1 MKSLVKFALF
11 FLGIFFFSGCS
22 LMPDGTGK
30 ILVVNNSEEDLIVS
44 VYGKL
49 QDEDTYMLYCDNSH
63 AKESQDVYFYVE
75 PGKYDL
81 KVIVKQK
88 LSDGFY
94 FPTEF
99 PTPYMQPVVVK
110 EKETSIIYYDGKG
123 IYQNK

>member
-1 MKSLVKFALF
+1 
-11 FLGIFFFSGCS
+11 
-22 LMPDGTGK
+22 MPDGTGK
-30 ILVVNNSEEDLIVS
+30 ILVVNNSEEDLIVG

-49 QDEDTYMLYCDNSH
+49 QDEDTYMLYCDNTY

-94 FPTEF
+94 FPPTEF
-99 PTPYMQPVVVK
+99 PTPYKQPVVVK
-110 EKETSIIYYDGKG
+110 EMETSIIYYDGKG